1 MKDVLTALF
10 STRNPKQEVQD
21 VPLVADDILA
31 CTGKLPLY
39 ADFLRSNLNTAEAI
53 ALDKWLQ
60 SGFQFLSQ
68 RRRSTFKE
76 VFNRFPKLEFI
87 LFGDQTSRPVTGVVV
102 PGKDQSGREYPFA
115 IFKVLG
121 SPVKASQIPLLPTM
135 FNNFRNLAMALTQEN
150 WMDLDRELLF
160 KRINSL
166 PTNEFEA
173 GQAYLNKQA
182 RSQLEVLSSQ
192 SLWETI
198 LPVSSL
204 EERVE
209 FIKIFNKRVQSII
222 ALSAQSRKWGIE
234 INIFN
239 ANKREMVQHFFVSL
253 VVKMLGE
260 GPWNG
265 QSWLSEFSEGKSRL
279 TLFFRPVID
288 EDFLTLVDYEAGRNN
303 LIVINDL
310 VQESELSDHGRE
322 NPDKS
327 TSNNMADL
335 MNDWMALFEKHQYQ
349 SRPVQ

>member
-10 STRNPKQEVQD
+10 STRHTKQEVQD
-21 VPLVADDILA
+21 TLPVVDDILA

-87 LFGDQTSRPVTGVVV
+87 MFGDKTMRPVTGVVI
-102 PGKDQSGREYPFA
+102 PGKDQSGREYPFV

-121 SPVKASQIPLLPTM
+121 LPIKKNQVPLLPTM
-135 FNNFRNLAMALTQEN
+135 LNNFRRLAMELSQEN
-150 WMDLDRELLF
+150 WMDLDKDLLF
-160 KRINSL
+160 RRIDSL

-173 GQAYLNKQA
+173 GQDYLSNQA
-182 RSQLEVLSSQ
+182 RSELEVLSSR

-209 FIKIFNKRVQSII
+209 FIKIFNNKIQSII
-222 ALSAQSRKWGIE
+222 ALPAQSRKWGIE

-239 ANKREMVQHFFVSL
+239 SRKRAMVQHFFVSL
-253 VVKMLGE
+253 VVRMLGE
-260 GPWNG
+260 GRWNG
-265 QSWLSEFSEGKSRL
+265 QSWMSEFSEGKSRL

-310 VQESELSDHGRE
+310 LQECEFSTHSRA
-322 NPDKS
+322 NTNKS
-327 TSNNMADL
+327 ISTNMADL
-335 MNDWMALFEKHQYQ
+335 MNDWMALFDKEKYQ
-349 SRPVQ
+349 SKPV